1 MLNVSVSMCQA
12 SVALGI
18 ANVRYWSMVTVR
30 VHRELRR
37 WEAHAALIADPSLRA
52 HARAKLDLERFNAEV
67 AATLATLAPRQ
78 WRTRTITAIVA
89 FQVMYDYLDAV
100 SEQIV
105 ADPLRNGHQL
115 YRAFTDAL
123 SDSAETGDYYHHH
136 PQGDDSGYL
145 EALVSTFRYAF
156 QQLPSAAVVAP
167 IARRTA
173 GRCGE
178 AQTRTHA
185 IPREGVAQLAT
196 WAVTEAAETGLAW
209 WEVAAGAA
217 ASVLA
222 VHALI
227 AAAADPRTSAAEA
240 ARIDVAYLPISA
252 LTTLLDSV
260 IDHDRDAGD
269 GSHGYVAYY
278 PSRAAAAGGIG
289 AVARQGTTAASALR
303 HAPHHVMTVA
313 GAAAY
318 YLSAPG
324 ADSEFARPITQ
335 HVISELQPLITPIL
349 RVFQVWR
356 FAKRVRDRTHGEWD
370 AAQLDEQVDDGGIA
384 GPIAQ

>member
-1 MLNVSVSMCQA
+1 MVNVSVSLRQA
-12 SVALGI
+12 SVALGV
-18 ANVRYWSMVTVR
+18 ANVRYWSMVTLQ

-37 WEAHAALIADPSLRA
+37 WEAHAALIADPSLRR
-52 HARAKLDLERFNAEV
+52 HARAKLEQERFNAEV
-67 AATLATLAPRQ
+67 AATLATLAPRR
-78 WRTRTITAIVA
+78 WRPRTITAIVA
-89 FQVMYDYLDAV
+89 FQVMYDYLDAI
-100 SEQIV
+100 SELPV
-105 ADPLRNGHQL
+105 VDPLRNGHQL
-115 YRAFTDAL
+115 YHAFTDAL
-123 SDSAETGDYYHHH
+123 SASSGSGDYYRHH
-136 PQGDDSGYL
+136 PNDDDSGYL
-145 EALVSTFRYAF
+145 ETLVATFRDSF

-185 IPREGVAQLAT
+185 IPQEGVAQLAA
-196 WAVTEAAETGLAW
+196 WAVAEAADTELAW

-222 VHALI
+222 VHALT
-227 AAAADPRTSAAEA
+227 ASAADPRTSAAEA
-240 ARIDVAYLPISA
+240 ASIDLAYLPISA

-278 PSRAAAAGGIG
+278 PSRDAAAGGIS
-289 AVARQGTTAASALR
+289 AVARQGSTAASALR

-324 ADSEFARPITQ
+324 ANSEFAKPIAQ
-335 HVISELQPLITPIL
+335 HVVSELQPLITPIL

-356 FAKRVRDRTHGEWD
+356 FAKRVRDRRTETGY
-370 AAQLDEQVDDGGIA
+370 V
-384 GPIAQ
+384 PS